1 MPVLRWIWRHD
12 LGRPE
17 RFAGKRTAA
26 PGNLLGMADIERL
39 LMGTETV
46 LPEGELAE
54 RIAEG
59 KPLRVKLGMDPT
71 APQVTL
77 GWAVVLRK
85 LRHFQEQGHTAV
97 LIVGDFTAQVGDP
110 SQRSETRQ
118 RLTAEEVRGY
128 AGKVLDGF
136 RRVLLPEP
144 LEIRYNSEWLGELT
158 MSDVLELTSKSTLAQ
173 MLERDDFQKR
183 YRANEPISMMEFM
196 YPLLQAMD
204 SVAIDADIELGGS
217 DQLWN
222 LLVGRDLMGKFDK
235 RPQMVMTV
243 PLLVG
248 TDGVHKMSQSL
259 GNYIGVD
266 DEPAEMFGKIMS
278 IPDEAMGEY
287 YRLTTELPLGEV
299 EGVLAGLEDGS
310 VHPGDAK
317 RRLGREVVALFYDAE
332 AATEAEAAF
341 DRIFKDKDSPEEVAE
356 FALDDADPVW
366 LPGVLKD
373 AGLVS
378 STSEGKRM
386 IAQGAVKL
394 DGERVEEEH
403 LARVDLSGRVV
414 QVGKRRFVKLLP

>member
-1 MPVLRWIWRHD
+1 
-12 LGRPE
+12 
-17 RFAGKRTAA
+17 
-26 PGNLLGMADIERL
+26 MADIERL

-46 LPEGELAE
+46 LPQGELAE

-118 RLTAEEVRGY
+118 RLSAAEVRGY
-128 AGKVLDGF
+128 AEKVLDGF
-136 RRVLLPEP
+136 RRVLLPDP
-144 LEIRYNSEWLGELT
+144 LEIRYNSEWLGELS
-158 MSDVLELTSKSTLAQ
+158 MSDVLELMSKSTLAQ

-196 YPLLQAMD
+196 YPLLQGMD
-204 SVAIDADIELGGS
+204 SVAVDADIELGGS

-259 GNYIGVD
+259 GNYIGVG

-287 YRLTTELPLGEV
+287 YRLTTELPLDEV
-299 EGVLAGLEDGS
+299 AGVLAGLEDGS

-317 RRLGREVVALFYDAE
+317 RRLGREVVALFYDAG
-332 AATEAEAAF
+332 AATDAEAAF
-341 DRIFKDKDSPEEVAE
+341 DRIFKDKDAPEEVAE
-356 FALDDADPVW
+356 FALDDDDPVW
-366 LPGVLKD
+366 LPGLLKD

-394 DGERVEEEH
+394 DGERVEEERV
-403 LARVDLSGRVV
+403 ARPDLSGRVV
-414 QVGKRRFVKLLP
+414 QVGKRRFVKLLPAGDVPPPGT

>member
-1 MPVLRWIWRHD
+1 
-12 LGRPE
+12 
-17 RFAGKRTAA
+17 
-26 PGNLLGMADIERL
+26 MADIERL

-59 KPLRVKLGMDPT
+59 RPLRVKLGMDPT

-110 SQRSETRQ
+110 SQRSETRK
-118 RLTAEEVRGY
+118 RLSAEEVRGY
-128 AGKVLDGF
+128 AEKVLDGF

-183 YRANEPISMMEFM
+183 FAANEPISMMEFM
-196 YPLLQAMD
+196 YPLLQGMD

-222 LLVGRDLMGKFDK
+222 LLVGRDLMGKFNK

-248 TDGVHKMSQSL
+248 TDGVQKMSQSL
-259 GNYIGVD
+259 DNYIGVD

-287 YRLTTELPLGEV
+287 YRMTTELPQSEV
-299 EGVLAGLEDGS
+299 DSLLAGLTDGS
-310 VHPGDAK
+310 LHPGEAK
-317 RRLGREVVALFYDAE
+317 RRLGREIVALFHDTN
-332 AATEAEAAF
+332 AATSAEAAF
-341 DRIFKDKDSPEEVAE
+341 DRVFKEKDAPDEVAE
-356 FALDDADPVW
+356 FPLTPDDPVW
-366 LPGVLKD
+366 LPGVLKE
-373 AGLVS
+373 AGLVK
-378 STSEGKRM
+378 STSEAKRLV
-386 IAQGAVKL
+386 AQGAVKVGGKPVA
-394 DGERVEEEH
+394 GEEVARTD
-403 LARVDLSGRVV
+403 LAGRIV
-414 QVGKRRFVKLLP
+414 QVGKRRFVRFVA

>member
-1 MPVLRWIWRHD
+1 MPEAWNCPAARRA
-12 LGRPE
+12 
-17 RFAGKRTAA
+17 AGI
-26 PGNLLGMADIERL
+26 LLAMSDIERL
-39 LMGTETV
+39 IMGTETV

-110 SQRSETRQ
+110 SDRSETRK
-118 RLTAEEVRGY
+118 RLSAEEVRGY
-128 AGKVLDGF
+128 AEKLLDGF

-144 LEIRYNSEWLGELT
+144 LEIRYNSEWLAELT
-158 MSDVLELTSKSTLAQ
+158 MSDVLDLTAKSTLAQ

-183 YRANEPISMMEFM
+183 YKANEPISMMEFM
-196 YPLLQAMD
+196 YPLLQGMD

-222 LLVGRDLMGKFDK
+222 LLVGRDLMSKFDK

-248 TDGVHKMSQSL
+248 TDGVQKMSQSL
-259 GNYIGVD
+259 DNYIGVD
-266 DEPAEMFGKIMS
+266 DEPAEMFGKVMS

-287 YRLTTELPLGEV
+287 YRLTTELSRSEV
-299 EGVLAGLEDGS
+299 DAVLVGLADGS
-310 VHPGDAK
+310 VHPGDAT
-317 RRLGREVVALFYDAE
+317 RRLGREVVSLFYNAGAATDAE
-332 AATEAEAAF
+332 ASF
-341 DRIFKDKDSPEEVAE
+341 DRVFKEKDVPEDV
-356 FALDDADPVW
+356 PVFP
-366 LPGVLKD
+366 LPANDRFGY
-373 AGLVS
+373 
-378 STSEGKRM
+378 
-386 IAQGAVKL
+386 
-394 DGERVEEEH
+394 RVPSRRPGWFRRP
-403 LARVDLSGRVV
+403 ARASDLSPRE
-414 QVGKRRFVKLLP
+414 R